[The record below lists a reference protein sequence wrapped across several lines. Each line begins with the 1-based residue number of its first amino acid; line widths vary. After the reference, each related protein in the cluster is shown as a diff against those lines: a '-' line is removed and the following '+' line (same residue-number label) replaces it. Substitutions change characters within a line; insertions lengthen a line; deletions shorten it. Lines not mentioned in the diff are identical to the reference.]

1 MNRHKALL
9 RCCKLDNMVNR
20 NCLLVALL
28 GMVLIYES
36 TALTCLTC
44 KDTES
49 DESCS
54 QGSGQFDVCS
64 VEATFC
70 YQRNNGGKIE
80 RGCSTELTP
89 VEEVNNCQSTES
101 NSCFS
106 CTSNNCNNAPWLKCH
121 VCDSDAAECVGKQD
135 TTKASLCSNF
145 LSTDQCYA
153 KVVDNKVTRGCVS
166 SLAAGEQACANNK
179 YCDACTG
186 HGCNGLSSDDLKAYP
201 KCLVCTSLDPNCS
214 EGTAATTECPNRDD
228 ICYTLVKEKVLYRG
242 CLSESTQEDQNK
254 CKSDTDV
261 TCVTCDNEDGC
272 NALSWLKCHQC
283 KETETTTCAE
293 VQADSNAGFCSAY
306 RDLNRC
312 FERLESGK
320 MVRGCETDLTTPGNP
335 CTDNAQCRVCTSNG
349 CNKEASATL
358 LNAER
363 CLQCI
368 TSEDTD
374 SSCLLGTATSQPCAK
389 DSQNKCFSKTNSDGV
404 LTRGCH
410 GDLTAND
417 ISDCTGKTCSIC
429 ENEGCNKNVF
439 PTDRLR
445 CYQCTTTETEKSCS
459 NTLTGDPK
467 SSLCAIYKDGDQCYS
482 RITNG
487 TFERGCQSSLKAAA
501 CEGLTAKQC
510 QLCATE
516 NCNAISEDKL
526 KGSAGRNAVSSI
538 LMAAV
543 MAFVVFK

>member
-1 MNRHKALL
+1 
-9 RCCKLDNMVNR
+9 MVNR
-20 NCLLVALL
+20 NWLLVPLV

-36 TALTCLTC
+36 AALTCLTC

-54 QGSGQFDVCS
+54 QGSGQFLDCGAG
-64 VEATFC
+64 ATFC

-89 VEEVNNCQSTES
+89 GQEVTNCQSTDS

-106 CTSNNCNNAPWLKCH
+106 CTSDSCNNAPWLKCH
-121 VCDSDAAECVGKQD
+121 VCDSDVAECVGEQD
-135 TTKASLCSNF
+135 TNKANLCSNY

-153 KVVDNKVTRGCVS
+153 KAVDNKVTRGCVS
-166 SLAAGEQACANNK
+166 SLTTGEQACANNK
-179 YCDACTG
+179 YCEVCTG
-186 HGCNGLSSDDLKAYP
+186 HGCNGLSSVGLKAYP
-201 KCLVCTSLDPNCS
+201 KCLVCTSLDPNCA
-214 EGTAATTECPNRDD
+214 EGTVAATECPNRDD
-228 ICYTLVKEKVLYRG
+228 TCYTLVKEKVLYRG

-254 CKSDTDV
+254 CKSDTDESCF
-261 TCVTCDNEDGC
+261 TCENADGC
-272 NALSWLKCHQC
+272 NSLSWQKCHQC

-293 VQADSNAGFCSAY
+293 VQTDNNAGFCSAY

-320 MVRGCETDLTTPGNP
+320 MVRGCETDLTTPGHP

-358 LNAER
+358 LNKER

-374 SSCLLGTATSQPCAK
+374 GSCLLGTAISQPCAK
-389 DSQNKCFSKTNSDGV
+389 DTQNKCYSKTNSEGV
-404 LTRGCH
+404 LKRGCH
-410 GDLTAND
+410 GDLTANE
-417 ISDCTGKTCSIC
+417 ISECTGKTCTIC
-429 ENEGCNKNVF
+429 ENEGCNKDVF

-459 NTLTGDPK
+459 GTLTGDPK
-467 SSLCAIYKDGDQCYS
+467 SSLCTIYKDGDQCYS

-501 CEGLTAKQC
+501 CEGLTAKEC
-510 QLCATE
+510 QLCASA
-516 NCNAISEDKL
+516 NCNTISEDKL
-526 KGSAGRNAVSSI
+526 KGSAGRNAISSI
-538 LMAAV
+538 LVAAV
-543 MAFVVFK
+543 VSFVVFK